1 MSQNRSLIILSIV
14 ALLFL
19 VLTYSNHFDN
29 GFYFD
34 DSHTITDN
42 VYIRNIKNIPL
53 FFTNPE
59 TASVLPGNR
68 SYRPVVVS
76 ANAFDYWLAGNKYNS
91 HWFHYD
97 IFLNYILQLLLMFFF
112 YRKILDLANP
122 HRWK

>member
-76 ANAFDYWLAGNKYNS
+76 ANAIDYWLAGNKYN
-91 HWFHYD
+91 
-97 IFLNYILQLLLMFFF
+97 
-112 YRKILDLANP
+112 
-122 HRWK
+122 